1 MKAQYTLGPW
11 RIGRQNRHDA
21 WIHNDLGQTV
31 CYVHNAT
38 GYRPD
43 CSDDPNATLIAAAPD
58 LLVACELIREAADD
72 LRLSHPSP
80 QFAAA
85 IALVDAAIAKA
96 RGDE

>member
-1 MKAQYTLGPW
+1 MSWYTRGKTTAPHH
-11 RIGRQNRHDA
+11 Q
-21 WIHNDLGQTV
+21 GQIADEGTGATV
-31 CYVHNAT
+31 AITYCD
-38 GYRPD
+38 PD
-43 CSDDPNATLIAAAPD
+43 GSRAKLIAAAPD

-96 RGDE
+96 RGDA